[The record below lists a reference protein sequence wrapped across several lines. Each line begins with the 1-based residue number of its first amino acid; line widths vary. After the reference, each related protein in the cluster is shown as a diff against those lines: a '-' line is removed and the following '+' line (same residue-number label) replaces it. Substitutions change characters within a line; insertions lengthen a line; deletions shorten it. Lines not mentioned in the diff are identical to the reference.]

1 MKLEK
6 ITQFLTINLA
16 IYISVLSPVLAQ
28 TSTTNSS
35 INYNYKSQI
44 LPYLIENPHSRDSL
58 IRIRCL
64 SRQRPESRE
73 TQRRIIR
80 DNLLRPETQNTVTI
94 EIEGD
99 CVVYHRRYRT
109 PYRMLVPVFDEFD
122 DFAPDDYWLTRP
134 GSGWDWKLR

>member
-35 INYNYKSQI
+35 RNYNSKSQI
-44 LPYLIENPHSRDSL
+44 LPYLLENPHSRDSL

-99 CVVYHRRYRT
+99 CDRT
-109 PYRMLVPVFDEFD
+109 PYRMLVPVYDEFD